1 MPFPSAALTSGQLD
15 ALRGTASVN
24 PTWRGA
30 QYLSLCPNSNVFVC
44 RVNGTP
50 TGTSFAEITFDTVTT
65 GSYSDVK
72 IGQTILVSRTNDRR
86 VAFFVGRIR
95 AAATGTLLKIN
106 ETSAAIL
113 DNDYIWVIDD
123 YRVYPKLAR
132 DVSGTHYKD
141 WDKTFAQLPPVVVGV
156 QTAYAG
162 FTNASN
168 KLRIAFDASSSYAA
182 TSGATISSYAWTFPG
197 SASVISGATNTA
209 TVTMDFAESAG
220 DWCSLLVT
228 DSGGRTTTRHFHVWA
243 HGSTYA
249 PATGF
254 DGASITGDIA
264 NGWNGSVR
272 AFTGVDTLLD
282 NTLVCIWTQEYYNG
296 TEGALLAG
304 TNDPRNVNLVGRL
317 RREAN
322 QAQGD
327 EQYSYLADV
336 SFEIEGPAAQLS
348 RLHGAL
354 ITTLLNSSP
363 TVWDEINNLTP
374 WRVIVHLL
382 AEHSTFLTLHDLTFD
397 DVTTTFLYRG
407 ITTQGQNLLE
417 VVNDAAQSINGALEF
432 APAGEARVVR
442 DARYISSAARNALT
456 TLAGLTTQDYLSLTL
471 NVDHALTTGRIDASG
486 GTFNSTTG
494 DTTPFL
500 SIAPGVAQDYPEAT
514 GILSRQILQADVA
527 QTTAQDELNTRA
539 GRAFAVNNE
548 LVTLSTAHPDGYAFL
563 VPSRRLWFT
572 WTLSTSENI
581 RGRAYTTSTR
591 WLLQNVS
598 IAHDNATG
606 TRTIQAEYIQDID
619 DTTLGAAGD
628 TVTYPAQGEIA
639 LDLPGIPPFDI
650 YPAFPDLPLW
660 LDDSPALG
668 DVPPLTGSGTE
679 TAPRDGNTVMIWD
692 ASHVWIS
699 SNVLLTPNPTW
710 IEVTPVISGVTL
722 TISHCI
728 FDPDITAHRA
738 YVLGNDGT
746 NSYLCATTDIFA
758 NPPVWT
764 VGNTLPGV
772 YSTLRAGHQAGAL
785 AVIGEITTA
794 GWTIVL
800 DLAASDLSGQ
810 VLLAY
815 ETQNAAASWVAGSGY
830 GGLGVFKTYVQPRLY
845 GDSTTAL
852 DSVKIRGKFIDPL
865 APSQSNVL
873 GVSSPGGTAYTG
885 SGTFENEYAYVIAAP
900 AFNPSALLLNLI
912 CQHTGLDYNS
922 GPNHY
927 SVFANRITLH
937 GTGTQ
942 PTVAL

>member
-15 ALRGTASVN
+15 ALRGTASIN

-30 QYLSLCPNSNVFVC
+30 QYMSLCPNSNVFVC

-50 TGTSFAEITFDTVTT
+50 TGSSYAEITFDTVTT

-72 IGQTILVSRTNDRR
+72 IGQTILVSRANDRR
-86 VAFFVGRIR
+86 LAFFTGRIR
-95 AAATGTLLKIN
+95 LTATSTILYIN
-106 ETSAAIL
+106 ESSAAIL
-113 DNDYIWVIDD
+113 DNDYIFVIDD
-123 YRVYPKLAR
+123 YRVFPKLPRVDGSTIYA
-132 DVSGTHYKD
+132 DYN
-141 WDKTFAQLPPVVVGV
+141 KTFVQLPPVVVGV

-197 SASVISGATNTA
+197 SASIISGATNTA
-209 TVTMDFAESAG
+209 TVTIDFAESAG

-228 DSGGRTTTRHFHVWA
+228 DSSGRTTTRRFMIFA
-243 HGSTYA
+243 HGTTYT

-254 DGASITGDIA
+254 DGASITDDIA
-264 NGWNGSVR
+264 SGWNGSVR
-272 AFTGVDTLLD
+272 AFTGVDAVLD
-282 NTLVCIWTQEYYNG
+282 NTLVCVWTQEWYNN

-317 RREAN
+317 RRESN

-336 SFEIEGPAAQLS
+336 SFEIEGPGAQLS

-354 ITTLLNSSP
+354 ITLLHNTGP
-363 TVWDEINNLTP
+363 TIWGEINNLTP
-374 WRVIVHLL
+374 WRLIVHFL
-382 AEHSTFLTLHDLTFD
+382 AEYSTFLSLHDLTFD
-397 DVTTTFLYRG
+397 STANTFLYRG
-407 ITTQGQNLLE
+407 LTTQGGNLLE
-417 VVNDAAQSINGALEF
+417 VVNDIAQSINGALEF
-432 APAGEARVVR
+432 APAGEARMVR
-442 DARYISSAARNALT
+442 DARYLSSAARNALT
-456 TLAGLTTQDYLSLTL
+456 TIANLTTQDYLSLTL
-471 NVDHALTTGRIDASG
+471 NIDHVLTTGRIDGSG

-494 DTTPFL
+494 ETTPFL
-500 SIAPGVAQDYPEAT
+500 SIAPGVAQDYPESR
-514 GILSRQILQADVA
+514 GILSRQITEADISQSAAQA
-527 QTTAQDELNTRA
+527 ELNVRA
-539 GRAFAVNNE
+539 GRSFAINNPTPE
-548 LVTLSTAHPDGYAFL
+548 LSVAHPDGYAFL
-563 VPSRRLWFT
+563 VPSRRYWFT
-572 WTLSTSENI
+572 WTLSASENI

-598 IAHDNATG
+598 IAHDNAIG
-606 TRTIQAEYIQDID
+606 TRTVQAEYIQDID
-619 DTTLGAAGD
+619 DTTFGAAGD

-692 ASHVWIS
+692 ARHVWIA

-722 TISHCI
+722 TISHCL
-728 FDPDITAHRA
+728 FDPDITMHRA
-738 YVLGNDGT
+738 YVLGNNGT
-746 NSYLCATTDIFA
+746 NSYLCTTTDIFA

-764 VGNTLPGV
+764 VGDTLPGV
-772 YSTLRAGHQAGAL
+772 YSTLRAGHQAGVL
-785 AVIGEITTA
+785 AVIGEITSA
-794 GWTIVL
+794 GWIITL
-800 DLAASDLSGQ
+800 DYAASNLSGILTVNYQ
-810 VLLAY
+810 AQGGN
-815 ETQNAAASWVAGSGY
+815 TASWVNGSGW
-830 GGLGVFKTYVQPRLY
+830 GGLGVFDAGTSIKLY
-845 GDSTTAL
+845 GDTTSAL
-852 DSVKIRGKFIDPL
+852 DSVKVRSKFIDP
-865 APSQSNVL
+865 A
-873 GVSSPGGTAYTG
+873 GTACNRMGVGTPGPACHYG
-885 SGTFENEYAYVIAAP
+885 SGTWEEEDTYIINAP
-900 AFNPSALLLNLI
+900 ALSPSYVLI
-912 CQHTGLDYNS
+912 GMSAEHFGLDW
-922 GPNHY
+922 PNQYHTY
-927 SVFANRITLH
+927 LNRITLH